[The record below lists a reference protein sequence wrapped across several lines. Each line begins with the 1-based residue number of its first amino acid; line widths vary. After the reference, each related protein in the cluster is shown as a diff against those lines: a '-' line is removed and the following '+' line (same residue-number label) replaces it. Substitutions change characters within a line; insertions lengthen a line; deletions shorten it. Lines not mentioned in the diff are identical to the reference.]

1 MRVHRYIRCTKF
13 CRAAQLPY
21 ILKKEKRI
29 MAHRA
34 VVGAEK
40 RAVQL
45 PCIRFTFFAELHS
58 FLAFG
63 SHFLQL
69 IVGDNLFKKEKRM

>member
-1 MRVHRYIRCTKF
+1 
-13 CRAAQLPY
+13 
-21 ILKKEKRI
+21 